1 MSLFEHAMNGD
12 ISALDA
18 YIELYEQHKALG
30 EQLAELKEIARLER
44 ERYGKETVV
53 RKGYQVDMMPGR
65 SVWSYANVSAWNDTK
80 TRLKDIEKMAQMAS
94 TGKEVTDMESGEVID
109 PAERTFT
116 ADTIKLTFKG

>member
-65 SVWSYANVSAWNDTK
+65 SVWSYANVSAWNSTK

-94 TGKEVTDMESGEVID
+94 TGKEVTDMESGEVIE

-116 ADTIKLTFKG
+116 ADTIKLTYKG

>member
-116 ADTIKLTFKG
+116 ADTIKLTYKG

>member
-44 ERYGKETVV
+44 ERYGKETVI
-53 RKGYQVDMMPGR
+53 RKGYQVELMPGR
-65 SVWSYANVSAWNDTK
+65 SVWNYNNVSAWNSTK
-80 TRLKDIEKMAQMAS
+80 NRLKDIEKMAQMAS
-94 TGKEVTDMESGEVID
+94 TGKEVTDMESGEVIE

-116 ADTIKLTFKG
+116 ADTIKLTYKG